1 MDPLREKLTPKFQLR
16 RQEGE
21 CLDMARLSKVD
32 PRVAS
37 VQMSG
42 GPLKSAHDIEQNA
55 RAFKWWLGN
64 ESHDREFLSGMRRDM
79 GAQPLLIQKEAHPLL
94 VTDTWDTSE
103 TVEEKIHR
111 DDVARAQMVAE
122 ERTLPAQDMKPLS
135 RLFVAALSMG
145 GLFLILY
152 LFSKKK

>member
-1 MDPLREKLTPKFQLR
+1 MDPVREKLTPKFKLR
-16 RQEGE
+16 RQEDG

-42 GPLKSAHDIEQNA
+42 GPLQSAHEIEQKA
-55 RAFKWWLGN
+55 RAFKWFLGN
-64 ESHDREFLSGMRRDM
+64 ETHDREFLSGMRRDM
-79 GAQPLLIQKEAHPLL
+79 TAQPLLIQKESNPLL

-111 DDVARAQMVAE
+111 DDVARAQLVAE
-122 ERTLPAQDMKPLS
+122 ERTLPPQDMKPLS

-152 LFSKKK
+152 LISKNK